1 MNNMEFIKDFCE
13 RYNIKNYTINDDL
26 SIDVYDDADL
36 DYDPFDNYHKLDY
49 IPIKFNKVIGYFSCS
64 DNNLKSL
71 KNSPIYVGRS
81 FYCDNNMLTS
91 LEYSPDYVGGD
102 FICNYNRFTSLEYL
116 SKYIG
121 NEIQFYYNPLESLDG
136 LTTSYN
142 KLFCDDKDKLVR
154 KHKLKQSIN
163 L

>member
-1 MNNMEFIKDFCE
+1 MNNIEFIKNFCE
-13 RYNIKNYTINDDL
+13 KYNITNYTINDDL
-26 SIDVYDDADL
+26 SIDVYDDVYIDF
-36 DYDPFDNYHKLDY
+36 DPFIGSNKLNY
-49 IPIKFNKVIGYFSCS
+49 IPIKFNKVSGYFSCS

-102 FICNYNRFTSLEYL
+102 FICNYNRFTSLKYL
-116 SKYIG
+116 SKNIG
-121 NEIQFYYNPLESLDG
+121 NEIQCYSNPLESLDG

-142 KLFCDDKDKLVR
+142 KLFCDGKDKLVR